1 MSPHSGKKTARQSTN
16 TWHAETLKY
25 VKRKKPDYPN
35 MLVGRKN
42 KSLNNYKKRYAI
54 PSLNFWN
61 PPNGEVSYM

>member
-1 MSPHSGKKTARQSTN
+1 
-16 TWHAETLKY
+16 LKY